1 MRYEFIVEGSVTD
14 SVKQQLPELAA
25 TDFPTGGT
33 ALFGTV
39 QDEADV
45 LTIYQR
51 ICGLGLSVVETRQ
64 LPD

>member
-1 MRYEFIVEGSVTD
+1 MRYEFIVEGCVTESVQ
-14 SVKQQLPELAA
+14 QQLPELSA

-45 LTIYQR
+45 LTLYQR
-51 ICGLGLSVVETRQ
+51 ISGLGLSVVETRQ